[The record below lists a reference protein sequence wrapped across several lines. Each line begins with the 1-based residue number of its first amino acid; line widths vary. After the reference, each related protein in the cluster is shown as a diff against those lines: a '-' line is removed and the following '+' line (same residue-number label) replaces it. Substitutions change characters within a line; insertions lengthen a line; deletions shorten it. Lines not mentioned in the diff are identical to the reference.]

1 MLPYSFINCALAYVM
16 VHIECADTLCVVTLC
31 ASCRSLWLCSFCL
44 LESGEEADEEIVR
57 DCSGLS

>member
-16 VHIECADTLCVVTLC
+16 VHIVCVDTLC
-31 ASCRSLWLCSFCL
+31 ASRSLWLCSFCL
-44 LESGEEADEEIVR
+44 LEGGEEADEEIVK